1 MSHRNVPNIPDS
13 DHNAEIREEIGHRLR
28 MHLSKHE
35 HDAPSRIQHLL
46 NRLSRQDALK
56 FSKRIKNSIELP

>member
-1 MSHRNVPNIPDS
+1 MSHRNVPNILDS

-28 MHLSKHE
+28 MLSKHE
-35 HDAPSRIQHLL
+35 HDAPSGIQHLL

-56 FSKRIKNSIELP
+56 DLEKDQKFK